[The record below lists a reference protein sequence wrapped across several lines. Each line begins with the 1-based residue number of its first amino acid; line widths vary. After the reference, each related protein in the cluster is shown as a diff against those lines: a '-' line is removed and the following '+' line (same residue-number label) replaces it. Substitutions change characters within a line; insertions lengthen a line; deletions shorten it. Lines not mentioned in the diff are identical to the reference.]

1 MDHVWTTSL
10 PAAGSTASL
19 RQGHSQAGSEQRQP
33 SKEKKE
39 KKSKAK
45 KMSTEKC
52 AVECLTHSTGLD
64 LVVHT
69 QIPAFAQ

>member
-19 RQGHSQAGSEQRQP
+19 CQGHSQAGSEQRQP

-39 KKSKAK
+39 KKKQSKENEYGK
-45 KMSTEKC
+45 VC
-52 AVECLTHSTGLD
+52 C
-64 LVVHT
+64 
-69 QIPAFAQ
+69 